1 MAVFD
6 VRGALQLWSGWKG
19 VFVFAEGGG
28 GGGGRGAPAPTFGID
43 YETDPERGVGD
54 E

>member
-19 VFVFAEGGG
+19 VFVFAEGGRG
-28 GGGGRGAPAPTFGID
+28 GAPAPTFGID